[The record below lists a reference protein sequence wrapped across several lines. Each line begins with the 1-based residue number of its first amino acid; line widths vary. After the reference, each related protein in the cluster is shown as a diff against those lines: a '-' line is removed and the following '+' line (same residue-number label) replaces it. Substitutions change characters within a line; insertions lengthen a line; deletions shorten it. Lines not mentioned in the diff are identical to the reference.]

1 MVRMH
6 PVFAPHFKKPRGLF
20 GLLAARYM
28 LKRNGFVY
36 QGIERFAEFSD
47 GLSVLEI
54 GYGPGYGLG
63 YLLSKHAIAID
74 GIDFSPLMF
83 RKATRANRSFIEAGR
98 LRLRCG
104 DILAEGKELGSYDRV
119 VFANVLYFWDD
130 LDAAFTA
137 VKARLAPGGRLV
149 FYMSNKSRLEKGALT
164 SAPVFHHYDSK
175 EVMGSLERSGFRDV
189 EEHRIVDDSGD
200 FLIVTAHE

>member
-1 MVRMH
+1 MH
-6 PVFAPHFKKPRGLF
+6 PVFAPHFRKPRGLL

-36 QGIERFAEFSD
+36 ESIEAFADFRD
-47 GLSVLEI
+47 GQSVLEI

-63 YLLSKHAIAID
+63 YLLSRHGISLD

-83 RKATRANRSFIEAGR
+83 RKASRANRAFIEAGR

-104 DILAEGKELGSYDRV
+104 DILADGSELGIYDRV

-130 LDAAFTA
+130 LDAAFSA
-137 VKARLAPGGRLV
+137 IKARLARV
-149 FYMSNKSRLEKGALT
+149 
-164 SAPVFHHYDSK
+164 
-175 EVMGSLERSGFRDV
+175 GFKQA
-189 EEHRIVDDSGD
+189 ETHRIVDDSGD
-200 FLIVTAHE
+200 FLIVAARA